1 MDSVTQSYFENLH
14 AEDKDKQYEAF
25 NHILAA
31 TQEKVDWSYEVWE
44 QLKEDLT
51 HPDNHQRSRAAQ
63 FLCALAK
70 SDPEQRMLEDFP
82 AVWEVTYDK
91 KFVTARHT
99 LQSLWKIGLAGQA
112 QKEMVIKNFVDR
124 FINGVDEKNYT
135 LIRFDIIQ
143 GMRNLYDQ
151 IKDEELK
158 RIALDLIEKVEDE
171 KYKKKYAAVWKKA

>member
-1 MDSVTQSYFENLH
+1 
-14 AEDKDKQYEAF
+14 
-25 NHILAA
+25 
-31 TQEKVDWSYEVWE
+31 
-44 QLKEDLT
+44 
-51 HPDNHQRSRAAQ
+51 
-63 FLCALAK
+63 
-70 SDPEQRMLEDFP
+70 
-82 AVWEVTYDK
+82 
-91 KFVTARHT
+91 
-99 LQSLWKIGLAGQA
+99 
-112 QKEMVIKNFVDR
+112 MVIKNFVDR